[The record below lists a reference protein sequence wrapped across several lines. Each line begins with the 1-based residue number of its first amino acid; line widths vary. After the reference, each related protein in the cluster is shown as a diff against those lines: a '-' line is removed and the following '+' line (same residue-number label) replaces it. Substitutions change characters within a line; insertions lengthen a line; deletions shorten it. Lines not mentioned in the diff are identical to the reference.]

1 MMSNMVLVFE
11 KCVSFWLMIGKS
23 LLPIFIE
30 KATQLRI
37 SLLTMGILL
46 VLDFMFSLIFLVMF

>member
-1 MMSNMVLVFE
+1 
-11 KCVSFWLMIGKS
+11 MIGKS